1 MEAFIRG
8 IGNISP
14 QHTFNNSLFLEE
26 VVPHQS
32 NRMVSQEPNYK
43 EYIKPIQIRRM
54 SRVLKMGVT
63 AAAICLKDA
72 DIDIPDAIITATG
85 LGMMEDTE
93 KFLTSIIDNGEILP
107 NPTAFIQSTHNT
119 VGATIAVGLK
129 CHRYNFTYVHGFFS
143 FESALTDSLMRL
155 EERPMDRILVG
166 GIEEITEI
174 DFKIREAAGFW
185 KKEQVESLD
194 LLQYA
199 SPGTIAGEGVA
210 FFLLTKRPAPEN
222 YARIRDVKTIYRPG
236 GLKDIHENINQFLEK
251 NKLEIHHLDLVLLG
265 FNGDTEQDGIYR
277 WLEEKLFQNNS
288 RAYFKHLCGE
298 HYCASS
304 FGLWLAAKTLKHQHI
319 PDAILLK
326 DSRHPGSP
334 IRNILIYNQNKNIN
348 HSLILLSAC

>member
-1 MEAFIRG
+1 
-8 IGNISP
+8 
-14 QHTFNNSLFLEE
+14 
-26 VVPHQS
+26 
-32 NRMVSQEPNYK
+32 
-43 EYIKPIQIRRM
+43 M

-63 AAAICLKDA
+63 AAAICLNDGG
-72 DIDIPDAIITATG
+72 IDIPDAIITATG

-93 KFLTSIIDNGEILP
+93 KFLTSVIDNREILP

-129 CHRYNFTYVHGFFS
+129 CHQYNFTYVHGFFS
-143 FESALTDSLMRL
+143 FESALIDSLMGL

-185 KKEQVESLD
+185 KKEQVESLK

-210 FFLLTKRPAPEN
+210 FFLLTKRPDPEN
-222 YARIRDVKTIYRPG
+222 YARIRDVRTIYRPG
-236 GLKDIHENINQFLEK
+236 GLEDIQEKIDQFLEK
-251 NKLEIHHLDLVLLG
+251 NKQAIHHLDLVLLG
-265 FNGDTEQDGIYR
+265 FNGDTEQDQIYR
-277 WLEEKLFQNNS
+277 RLEENMFQNNS

-304 FGLWLAAKTLKHQHI
+304 FGLWLAAKALKHQRI
-319 PDAILLK
+319 PEAILLK
-326 DSRHPGSP
+326 DNRHPGNP
-334 IRNILIYNQNKNIN
+334 VRNILIYNQNKNIN
-348 HSLILLSAC
+348 HSLILVSAC

>member
-1 MEAFIRG
+1 MEAYIRG
-8 IGNISP
+8 LGNISP
-14 QHTFNNSLFLEE
+14 QYTFNNAFFLEE
-26 VVPHQS
+26 VVAHQF

-54 SRVLKMGVT
+54 SRILKMGVT
-63 AAAICLKDA
+63 AAGICLNDA
-72 DIDIPDAIITATG
+72 NVDIPDAIITATG

-93 KFLTSIIDNGEILP
+93 KFLNAVIDNGEILP

-119 VGATIAVGLK
+119 VGAAIAVQLK
-129 CHRYNFTYVHGFFS
+129 CHKYNFTFVHGFFS

-155 EERPMDRILVG
+155 DDRPGERILVG

-174 DFKIREAAGFW
+174 DFKIREAAFFW
-185 KKEQVESLD
+185 KKEQVESLK

-210 FFLLTKRPAPEN
+210 FFLLTKRPDPGN
-222 YARIRDVKTIYRPG
+222 YARIRDVRTIYKPG
-236 GLKDIHENINQFLEK
+236 GIKDIREKIDQFLDK
-251 NKLEIHHLDLVLLG
+251 NKMEVRHLDLVLLG
-265 FNGDTEQDGIYR
+265 FNGDTEHDGIYR
-277 WLEEKLFQNNS
+277 RLEEEVFQQNS

-304 FGLWLAAKTLKHQHI
+304 FGLWLAAKSLKHQRI
-319 PDAILLK
+319 PEAILLK
-326 DSRHPGSP
+326 DNRTPGKP

-348 HSLILLSAC
+348 HSLMLVSAC